1 MTVSTTLVPVE
12 VNDLKDVALDWATA
26 FCTGVTDLRLNTSE
40 TEQPFITSGHQL
52 WQPRQ
57 DWSQLGALIDKY
69 GMSYQ
74 YTSRDHE
81 DEAVSGF
88 CPGWPQGR
96 AYGPDIKTAM
106 LRSLIHHLMEFT
118 VIEIPI
124 EILFVSGTWVSPATK
139 EEFWPTPEVV
149 EYADWMLDSDF

>member
-1 MTVSTTLVPVE
+1 MTLGIPVPVE

-26 FCTGVTDLRLNTSE
+26 FCIGMTDLRLNTSDPDK
-40 TEQPFITSGHQL
+40 PFITSGTEL
-52 WQPRQ
+52 WNPRS
-57 DWSQLGALIDKY
+57 DWTQLGPLIDKY

-81 DEAVSGF
+81 DEFVSGF
-88 CPGWPQGR
+88 CPGRPQGR
-96 AYGPDIKTAM
+96 SLAPDIKTAM

-124 EILFVSGTWVSPATK
+124 EILFVSDTWVCPSTK
-139 EEFWPTPEVV
+139 DEFWPAPEVK
-149 EYADWMLDSDF
+149 EYADWMIDNDF

>member
-1 MTVSTTLVPVE
+1 MTLTTPVPVE

-26 FCTGVTDLRLNTSE
+26 FCIGMTDLRLHTSE
-40 TEQPFITSGHQL
+40 NEKPFITSGQEL
-52 WQPRQ
+52 WQPQ
-57 DWSQLGALIDKY
+57 KDWKQLGALIDQY

-81 DEAVSGF
+81 SEAVSGF

-96 AYGPDIKTAM
+96 SLAPDIKTAM
-106 LRSLIHHLMEFT
+106 LRSLIHHLMQFT

-124 EILFVSGTWVSPATK
+124 EILFVSDTWVSPSTK
-139 EEFWPTPEVV
+139 DEFWPAADVV
-149 EYADWMLDSDF
+149 EYADWMIDNDF